1 MSKLPRFSVI
11 YADPPWGYKDDGQH
25 ASSTLR
31 GAAANQYPTLSNQ
44 TIAALPVHL
53 LAEPDCVL
61 FMWATNPLLPEA
73 FAAIAGWGFTY
84 KTVAFDWVK
93 LTSKDEG
100 KPFFGLGR
108 WTRGNTEK
116 CLLAVRGKPQRA
128 GKAVSQ
134 LLVSP
139 KLAHSAKPAET
150 RDKIVELCGDVSR
163 VELFAREHTDGWEA
177 TGLDLDGADLR
188 DVLTAYEQANAGS
201 AKKRRG

>member
-1 MSKLPRFSVI
+1 MKLPRFSVI

-31 GAAANQYPTLSNQ
+31 GAAANQYPTLSNDA
-44 TIAALPVHL
+44 IAALPVHL
-53 LAEPDCVL
+53 MADPAGCVL

-73 FAAIAGWGFTY
+73 FAAIKGWGFTY

-93 LTSKDEG
+93 LTARDEG

-116 CLLAVRGKPQRA
+116 CLLAVRGKPTRA
-128 GKAVSQ
+128 SAAVSQ

-139 KLAHSAKPAET
+139 KLAHSAKPPEA
-150 RDKIVELCGDVSR
+150 RSKIVELCGDVPR
-163 VELFAREHTDGWEA
+163 AELFAREYADGWDA
-177 TGLDLDGADLR
+177 TGLDLDGSDLR
-188 DVLTAYEQANAGS
+188 DVLKVYERKSNGT
-201 AKKRRG
+201 R